1 MQEQKSFQGKRESML
16 QVGGK
21 MEGDGEEN
29 DGDISELEP
38 GYWGLCEVLQ
48 TWL

>member
-1 MQEQKSFQGKRESML
+1 MI

-29 DGDISELEP
+29 DGDISELES
-38 GYWGLCEVLQ
+38 GYWGLWEVLQ